1 MFKKVISKDREQ
13 SRSSDLIGVDFATT
27 ATKVARLKESKGSL
41 VLTGLDLLPA
51 VDFAEEPSRLQLPR
65 SMTTNYG
72 CLAYTGPS
80 AVVRMINTAL
90 PVDQHQ
96 LPEEK
101 IRKHLN
107 ISDDFRVSASLVKRG
122 EGRQDSTF
130 LAAAIPND
138 DAAHMLE
145 LFPAGPP
152 APASIEVAGLSF
164 MTAFLHAHGDACT
177 GSTVCLLECGET
189 ISHFAFIT
197 NGIPTLVGKLP
208 IGAKILREKVAQ
220 DLGLDDDLASSI
232 MSDASVNISSSL
244 TTVLAPHVKQLSI
257 SKDFIERHQGS
268 RLAGLYVSG
277 GMSLMSGC
285 AEEVGRLLGMRA
297 QPWSPLENITFD
309 KSSIPEEMVQQATRF
324 SAAIGAAIGGVES

>member
-1 MFKKVISKDREQ
+1 MFKKVISTDREQ

-51 VDFAEEPSRLQLPR
+51 VDFADEPSRLQLPR

-90 PVDQHQ
+90 PADQHQ

-145 LFPAGPP
+145 LFPVGPP
-152 APASIEVAGLSF
+152 APASLEVAGLSF
-164 MTAFLHAHGDACT
+164 MTAFLHAHGDACI
-177 GSTVCLLECGET
+177 GSTVCLLEGGET

-220 DLGLDDDLASSI
+220 DLGLDDELAISI
-232 MSDASVNISSSL
+232 MNDASVNISSSL
-244 TTVLAPHVKQLSI
+244 TNVLAPHIKQLSI

-268 RLAGLYVSG
+268 RLSGLYVSG
-277 GMSLMSGC
+277 GLSLMSGC
-285 AEEVGRLLGMRA
+285 AEEVGRLLGMRV
-297 QPWSPLENITFD
+297 QPWTPLENIIFD
-309 KSSIPEEMVQQATRF
+309 KSSIPEEMIKQATRF
-324 SAAIGAAIGGVES
+324 SAAIGAAIGGMES